1 MRRRKKRRRN
11 VISDKKGNTPARSR
25 SIRRRARE
33 RTIRTKNRVT
43 RKGDRNRGR
52 KLSFLKSNK
61 MKRRR

>member
-25 SIRRRARE
+25 SIRRARE